1 MTTIRTLITDA
12 YGEAGIVAD
21 GADPSSEQLTKA
33 LRRLNALYD
42 SFFGAEL
49 GENLTT
55 VNYGTSGLT
64 NSYAIADDDSPDLDS
79 MYVPSNV
86 RLILNN
92 DAATTLYLD
101 PNPDDGARVG
111 IVDNAGNL
119 ATYNV
124 TLNGNGRQIEGAASV
139 TLNTNSLNREW
150 FYRADLG
157 NWARIADLT
166 EDDESP
172 LPSAFDDLFVTA
184 LALRINPA
192 YGAQTSQ
199 EMADVFSRM
208 KRLFKARYSQH
219 REVNSEDALL
229 YLPTRRR
236 YFRNAKTNFNLG
248 RDY

>member
-1 MTTIRTLITDA
+1 MTTIRTIITDA
-12 YGEAGIVAD
+12 YGETGIIGD
-21 GADPSSEQLTKA
+21 GSDPSAEQLTKA
-33 LRRLNALYD
+33 LRRLNALYA

-55 VNYGTSGLT
+55 VNYGTAGLT
-64 NSYAIADDDSPDLDS
+64 NSYAISEDDSSDIKSTYLPT
-79 MYVPSNV
+79 NI
-86 RLILNN
+86 RLVLNN
-92 DAATTLYLD
+92 EVATTLYLD
-101 PNPDDGARVG
+101 PNPDDGARFAV
-111 IVDNAGNL
+111 VDNAGNL

-124 TLNGNGRQIEGAASV
+124 TVNGNGRHIENASSV

-157 NWARIADLT
+157 NWVRIADLT

-172 LPSAFDDLFVTA
+172 LPSAFDDLLVTA
-184 LALRINPA
+184 LALRLNPA

-199 EMADVFSRM
+199 EMVDVFSRM
-208 KRLFKARYSQH
+208 KRLFKARYIQH

-236 YFRNAKTNFNLG
+236 FFRNAKTNFNLG

>member
-1 MTTIRTLITDA
+1 MTTVRTLITDS
-12 YGEAGIVAD
+12 YGETGILAD
-21 GADPSSEQLTKA
+21 GAEPSAEQLTKA
-33 LRRLNALYD
+33 LRRLNALYA

-55 VNYGTSGLT
+55 VNYGTSGLV
-64 NSYAIADDDSPDLDS
+64 NAYAISEDDSPDLDS
-79 MYVPSNV
+79 TYVPTNI
-86 RLILNN
+86 RLVLNN
-92 DAATTLYLD
+92 DAETTLYLD
-101 PNPDDGARVG
+101 PNPNDGARFAV
-111 IVDNAGNL
+111 VDNAGNL
-119 ATYNV
+119 ATYNLTV
-124 TLNGNGRQIEGAASV
+124 NGNGRQIENTPSI
-139 TLNTNSLNREW
+139 TLNTNAVNREW

-172 LPSAFDDLFVTA
+172 LPPVFDDLLVTA

-199 EMADVFSRM
+199 EMVDVFSRM
-208 KRLFKARYSQH
+208 KRLFKSRYSQH
-219 REVNSEDALL
+219 REVRSEDALL

-236 YFRNAKTNFNLG
+236 YLRNAKTNFNLG

>member
-1 MTTIRTLITDA
+1 MTTIRTIITDA
-12 YGEAGIVAD
+12 YGEAGIIAD
-21 GADPSSEQLTKA
+21 GADPSAEQLMKA
-33 LRRLNALYD
+33 LRRVNALYD

-55 VNYGTSGLT
+55 VNYGTSGLV
-64 NSYAIADDDSPDLDS
+64 NAYAISEDASPDLDS
-79 MYVPSNV
+79 TYVPTNI
-86 RLILNN
+86 RLVLNN

-101 PNPDDGARVG
+101 PNPNDGARFAV
-111 IVDNAGNL
+111 VDNAGNL

-124 TLNGNGRQIEGAASV
+124 TVNGNGRQIESTASV

-157 NWARIADLT
+157 NWMRIADLT

-172 LPSAFDDLFVTA
+172 LPSAFDDLLETA
-184 LALRINPA
+184 LALRLNPA

-199 EMADVFSRM
+199 EMVDVFSRM
-208 KRLFKARYSQH
+208 KSLFKARYSQH
-219 REVNSEDALL
+219 REVKSEDALVC
-229 YLPTRRR
+229 LPTRRR